1 MSIVL
6 VESVLEFMDFVN
18 VTEIDD
24 DIDTNVSESE
34 GDVEE
39 TFGARLA
46 DDCVGLVTFPMS
58 SALQDKSNK

>member
-1 MSIVL
+1 
-6 VESVLEFMDFVN
+6 MDFVN